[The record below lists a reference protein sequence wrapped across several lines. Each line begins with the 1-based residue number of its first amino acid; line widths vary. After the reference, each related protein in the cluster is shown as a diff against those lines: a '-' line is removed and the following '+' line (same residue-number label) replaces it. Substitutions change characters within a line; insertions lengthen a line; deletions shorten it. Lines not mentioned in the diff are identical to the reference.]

1 MLTWLP
7 MPCSRCADCGAPSGA
22 GKSCPDRLYELLVLK
37 CREHEA
43 QYRLALA
50 CFALQHPRTHSAN
63 CLAVARFQLES
74 ALQAAGQDPSDACPV
89 SRWIAARLAQ
99 LDFGRAGT
107 SQWRAFASRI
117 PAATSSCCSPGRGKS
132 SENLRPLFS
141 RPCPADLIVSLCL
154 LATSLDVRCCSR
166 RAQRIRR
173 LH

>member
-1 MLTWLP
+1 
-7 MPCSRCADCGAPSGA
+7 MPIAARRPAR

-89 SRWIAARLAQ
+89 SRWIAARLTQ
-99 LDFGRAGT
+99 LGFRPRWHIT
-107 SQWRAFASRI
+107 VASFCE
-117 PAATSSCCSPGRGKS
+117 PHPGS
-132 SENLRPLFS
+132 
-141 RPCPADLIVSLCL
+141 DLELL
-154 LATSLDVRCCSR
+154 LAWAREVLRKSPPPVLPALPS
-166 RAQRIRR
+166 
-173 LH
+173 